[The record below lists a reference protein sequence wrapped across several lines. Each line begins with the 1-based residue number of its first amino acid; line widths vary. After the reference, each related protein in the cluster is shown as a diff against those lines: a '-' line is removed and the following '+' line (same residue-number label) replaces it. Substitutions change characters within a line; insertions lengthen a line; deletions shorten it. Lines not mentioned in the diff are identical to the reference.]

1 MIKYLKLIR
10 LHNLL
15 MVPLTMYLLRYG
27 IIKPA
32 LDYGYTFVI
41 GERVFLQFPDNLFLI
56 VVIINM
62 LLGAAGYVINDYF
75 DRKIDAI
82 NKPDE
87 LIIGKIVDRRF
98 AIILHWVLNGIAI
111 ILAGYLSWVM
121 RKPVVLL
128 IYMMI
133 AGVFWLYS
141 TTYKKQFL
149 IGNIVVAMGTAM
161 IPLQLAYFE
170 IISLNQAYGEQLIMH
185 GASFKTLFYWIAA
198 FAFFAFLTNF
208 LREII
213 KDIEDFEGDRSYG
226 CNTLP
231 VVTGIKTAKIVSIV
245 LVAVII
251 WFLSFA
257 YYKYLDDPVSKI
269 YLLATVVVPLIA
281 VAVLTAIAK
290 IVKNYA
296 TISIIIKIIMLMGV
310 LYAVVAKYIM
320 VYNFTV

>member
-1 MIKYLKLIR
+1 
-10 LHNLL
+10 

-32 LDYGYTFVI
+32 LDYGYSFVV
-41 GERVFLQFPDNLFLI
+41 GERIYLQFPDNLFLI

-87 LIIGKIVDRRF
+87 LIIGKTVDRRF
-98 AIILHWVLNGIAI
+98 AIILHWLLNG
-111 ILAGYLSWVM
+111 LATVLAAYLAWKLK
-121 RKPVVLL
+121 KPVVLL

-185 GASFKTLFYWIAA
+185 GTSFRTLFYWIAA

-208 LREII
+208 LREIV

-231 VVTGIKTAKIVSIV
+231 VVTGIKVTKIVAIV
-245 LVAVII
+245 LIAAII

-257 YYKYLDDPVSKI
+257 YYKYLDDPISKI
-269 YLLATVVVPLIA
+269 YLLASVVIPLL
-281 VAVLTAIAK
+281 VTAVLIVFAKIAK
-290 IVKNYA
+290 HYSI
-296 TISIIIKIIMLMGV
+296 ISIIIKIIMLFGI

-320 VYNFTV
+320 VYNFSV